1 MPLEKSEQQAKLVGV
16 VTHFFP
22 KISVAAIQLKGTLKV
37 GDKIKIVG
45 TKTECE
51 EVVTSLEIEHQ
62 SLKEAK
68 SPLEVGMK
76 VKNKVR
82 EGDRVYLI

>member
-1 MPLEKSEQQAKLVGV
+1 MPQDKNEQQAKLVGV

-22 KISVAAIQLKGTLKV
+22 KIGVAAIQLKGSLKV
-37 GDKIKIVG
+37 GDKVKIVG

-51 EVVTSLEIEHQ
+51 EVVASLESEHQ
-62 SLKEAK
+62 PLKEAK
-68 SPLEVGMK
+68 APMEVGMK